1 VNSAEAGA
9 DRSPPKEGFT
19 IGVFERAPAPRGK
32 GGAGVRA
39 NGSSFHLLYLLA
51 SKSISAALRR
61 AAPPRKYL
69 VGLQPELPREPEPFQ
84 TCPIYKVSLSPV

>member
-1 VNSAEAGA
+1 MNTAEAGA
-9 DRSPPKEGFT
+9 DRSPPKEGLT
-19 IGVFERAPAPRGK
+19 IGVFGRAPAPRGK

-61 AAPPRKYL
+61 AAP
-69 VGLQPELPREPEPFQ
+69 LQPELPREPEPSQ